1 MRGPL
6 VLVATVLV
14 GGVVILG
21 LSRGGSSDVS
31 TSDPSGAT
39 APASAIPG
47 ATAPSPAASAPA
59 SGAPSSIA
67 TTASVDPS
75 LPVMKVFKSPT
86 CGCCTAWIE
95 HLQAAG
101 FQVEVTDTN
110 DMVAIKTAM
119 GIPPE
124 MGSCHTAEIDGVLIE
139 GHVPAADIADFMA
152 ERPEGVRG
160 LAVPGMPV
168 GSPGMEV
175 AGQPADPYDV
185 VAFSDDGSTSVYRS
199 HR

>member
-14 GGVVILG
+14 GGAVLFGI
-21 LSRGGSSDVS
+21 SRSGSSD
-31 TSDPSGAT
+31 
-39 APASAIPG
+39 APA
-47 ATAPSPAASAPA
+47 PAAESMAPVTPAAAVPAVMVDA
-59 SGAPSSIA
+59 SM
-67 TTASVDPS
+67 
-75 LPVMKVFKSPT
+75 PVMTVFKSPT
-86 CGCCTAWIE
+86 CGCCTAWID
-95 HLQAAG
+95 HLRAAG
-101 FQVEVTDTN
+101 FRVEVTDTA
-110 DMVAIKTAM
+110 DMVAVKTAM
-119 GIPPE
+119 GVPPE

-139 GHVPAADIADFMA
+139 GHVPAGDIADFMA

>member
-21 LSRGGSSDVS
+21 LSRSGSSNAPPPEPEQMVGAATGDAVAAD
-31 TSDPSGAT
+31 TDAAAPSGAV
-39 APASAIPG
+39 
-47 ATAPSPAASAPA
+47 AAV
-59 SGAPSSIA
+59 
-67 TTASVDPS
+67 SVDPS
-75 LPVMKVFKSPT
+75 MPVMKVFKSPT

-119 GIPPE
+119 GVPPE

-175 AGQPADPYDV
+175 PGQPADPYDV